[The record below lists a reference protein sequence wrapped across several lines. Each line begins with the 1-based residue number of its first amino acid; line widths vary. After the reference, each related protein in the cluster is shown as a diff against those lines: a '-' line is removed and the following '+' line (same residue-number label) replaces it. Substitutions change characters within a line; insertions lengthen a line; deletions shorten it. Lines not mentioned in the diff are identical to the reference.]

1 MTSLPSQNEDYKHT
15 KCLVKLKYKVLSL
28 ERIQEALPEIKKYCF
43 PYEISCAILGN
54 SRRKPKQ
61 IANIILEILKIKKDM
76 NWLQIDDFQSEMPHN
91 FSIIYGRSKNG
102 HLLELITGSSLKHE
116 ASDKI
121 DLKKKAALYVKRV
134 NFLRHYFAQKDNIMR
149 FQIISAID
157 LNDIKFGDIMQNWGF
172 LLEISGM
179 IANLQPESTHQ
190 ILVFGAENWIESIW
204 DIAKKLDMVENT
216 RHKVHFVESLREKLS
231 SMVEENQIPERFG
244 ESNQLENEIWSGIF
258 LPDKI
263 SNIDINQSCL
273 SAWNDESLLRRLHL
287 DNWKGRNLG

>member
-43 PYEISCAILGN
+43 PYELSCAILGN

-76 NWLQIDDFQSEMPHN
+76 NWLEIDDYQSEMPHN

-157 LNDIKFGDIMQNWGF
+157 LNDIIFGG
-172 LLEISGM
+172 
-179 IANLQPESTHQ
+179 
-190 ILVFGAENWIESIW
+190 ENWIESIW

-244 ESNQLENEIWSGIF
+244 GSNQLENEIWSGIF

-287 DNWKGRNLG
+287 DNWKG